1 MFSGEPARSS
11 TDSVE
16 MEEDIRFGTQY
27 PKKKNLNNE
36 YIDLKSLL
44 DSKEEPLSVTISTGV
59 INLHQSQKSKVPI
72 SIGSGLMLSSL
83 FRQFIWKKIPTDATN
98 VPKYCPLIREMQWCM
113 MIRHLECTM
122 KILRN
127 LGKQLMSRGKTPFK
141 KYASKLHLL
150 NINFKIHNKI
160 SPALRT
166 IICFQFKI
174 GER

>member
-1 MFSGEPARSS
+1 M
-11 TDSVE
+11 
-16 MEEDIRFGTQY
+16 
-27 PKKKNLNNE
+27 
-36 YIDLKSLL
+36 KSLL

-72 SIGSGLMLSSL
+72 SIGSGFMLSSL
-83 FRQFIWKKIPTDATN
+83 FRQFIWKKISTDATN
-98 VPKYCPLIREMQWCM
+98 VREMQRCM

-122 KILRN
+122 KIFRN

-160 SPALRT
+160 SPALRS

>member
-1 MFSGEPARSS
+1 M
-11 TDSVE
+11 
-16 MEEDIRFGTQY
+16 
-27 PKKKNLNNE
+27 NNE

-83 FRQFIWKKIPTDATN
+83 FRQFIWKKISTDATN
-98 VPKYCPLIREMQWCM
+98 VREMQRCM

>member
-16 MEEDIRFGTQY
+16 MEEDIPFGTQY
-27 PKKKNLNNE
+27 PKKKKKNLNNE

-59 INLHQSQKSKVPI
+59 TNLHQSQKSKVPI
-72 SIGSGLMLSSL
+72 SIGSRLMLSSL
-83 FRQFIWKKIPTDATN
+83 FRQFIWKKISTDATN
-98 VPKYCPLIREMQWCM
+98 VREMQRCM

>member
-1 MFSGEPARSS
+1 
-11 TDSVE
+11 
-16 MEEDIRFGTQY
+16 MEEDIPFGTQY

-98 VPKYCPLIREMQWCM
+98 VPKYCHLIREMQ
-113 MIRHLECTM
+113 
-122 KILRN
+122 
-127 LGKQLMSRGKTPFK
+127 
-141 KYASKLHLL
+141 
-150 NINFKIHNKI
+150 
-160 SPALRT
+160 
-166 IICFQFKI
+166 
-174 GER
+174 